1 MKSTAWMGLTLAML
15 IVGCQAAPTNT
26 MAVAP
31 PATPEQIE
39 TLRNS
44 FHQQNQNTD
53 LGVVIEVL
61 PSEMLA
67 AVSGLDASKFRV
79 GDTVCFIDSNT
90 NPLVCGAVVRV
101 TDTQVHVKYEN
112 PASNR
117 RVPVRG
123 DLAVAYH

>member
-1 MKSTAWMGLTLAML
+1 MKLHRLIGLMLAML
-15 IVGCQAAPTNT
+15 MVGCQAPPAKT
-26 MAVAP
+26 MAVAA
-31 PATPEQIE
+31 PATPDQIE

-44 FHQQNQNTD
+44 FHNQNPNTE

-61 PSEMLA
+61 PAEMLA
-67 AVSGLDASKFRV
+67 AVSGVDPAKFRV
-79 GDTVCFIDSNT
+79 GDTVCFVDSNA

-101 TDTQVHVKYEN
+101 TDSQVHVKYDN

-117 RVPVRG
+117 RGPVRG